1 MGLDW
6 DDRVSLAGWCLLA
19 MLAAPPAIQHAGK
32 KQYREEEGV
41 DGVDGRGRGRPRT
54 VKEGRKEGCLLSL
67 FCRSSIEKLL
77 SDRQAGSAGRQAGG
91 IRKKE
96 GLS

>member
-32 KQYREEEGV
+32 KQYREEGV
-41 DGVDGRGRGRPRT
+41 DAVDGRGRGRPRT
-54 VKEGRKEGCLLSL
+54 VKEGRKEGRLSAVSLLSIL
-67 FCRSSIEKLL
+67 HRKAII
-77 SDRQAGSAGRQAGG
+77 RQAGRQRRQAGRG
-91 IRKKE
+91 Y
-96 GLS
+96 

>member
-6 DDRVSLAGWCLLA
+6 DDRVSLAGAVLA

-32 KQYREEEGV
+32 KQYREEGV
-41 DGVDGRGRGRPRT
+41 DAVDGRGRGRPRT

-77 SDRQAGSAGRQAGG
+77 SDRQAAQAGRQGVLG
-91 IRKKE
+91 RRKD
-96 GLS
+96 